1 MNVGDSWQ
9 AMAGKH
15 DLQSPAGTQLNRQG
29 ALERVKRGWSGMLRV
44 SILAPPTIS
53 QAWLD
58 VRESNELAA
67 AIGLAP
73 TTCAFLAEHA
83 PRPSHLLQQH
93 SDSCCSAA
101 GSFSCAV
108 SSCFQQILRICTP
121 ATSEQQCSDCKAVR
135 SLCHLSSHAL
145 CECST
150 VFSGVCRHRAVAT
163 QQTTTR

>member
-1 MNVGDSWQ
+1 
-9 AMAGKH
+9 
-15 DLQSPAGTQLNRQG
+15 
-29 ALERVKRGWSGMLRV
+29 MLRV

-58 VRESNELAA
+58 ERQT

-135 SLCHLSSHAL
+135 SLCHLLATPCASAAL
-145 CECST
+145 CSLA
-150 VFSGVCRHRAVAT
+150 FAGIGPSLRSRQRHDR
-163 QQTTTR
+163 